1 MRAYGNW
8 CEICEYN
15 APERPMRQTSYQK
28 HIDKL
33 GILDR
38 ISLKITQWV
47 GTMYCAIIFA
57 AIALVSFPAAIE
69 SQNAVII
76 VSWLSQS
83 FLQLVL
89 LAVIMN
95 GQSLQGRHT
104 EIQAEEDFRTNIEA
118 EKRIEDLQRT
128 IARMETEKLDK
139 ILLLITPHKKKK

>member
-1 MRAYGNW
+1 
-8 CEICEYN
+8 
-15 APERPMRQTSYQK
+15 MRQTSYQK

-33 GILDR
+33 GILDK
-38 ISLKITQWV
+38 ISLKITNAV
-47 GTMYCAIIFA
+47 GTMWCAIIFA
-57 AIALVSFPAAIE
+57 LIALVSLPAAIE
-69 SQNAVII
+69 SQSAVII

-118 EKRIEDLQRT
+118 EKRIEELQKT
-128 IARMETEKLDK
+128 LARMEEEKLDK
-139 ILLLITPHKKKK
+139 ILLGITDIKKKK